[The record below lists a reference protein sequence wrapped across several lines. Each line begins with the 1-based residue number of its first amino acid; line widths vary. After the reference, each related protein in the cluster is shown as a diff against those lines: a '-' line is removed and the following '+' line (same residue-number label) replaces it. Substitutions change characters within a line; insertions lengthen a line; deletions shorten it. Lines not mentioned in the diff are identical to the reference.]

1 MSEYI
6 VVIRAA
12 DIWLVGP
19 FPSEKAAG
27 DYGAVAERQRWD
39 NDPFWQAIELEN
51 TYGLRIEKPDASLHV
66 PEGAY
71 DRGIYA

>member
-1 MSEYI
+1 MSDYI
-6 VVIRAA
+6 VVIHD

-19 FPSEKAAG
+19 FPSPTAAA
-27 DYGAVAERQRWD
+27 DYGAVAERERWG
-39 NDPFWQAIELEN
+39 NDPNWQGIELAN

-71 DRGIYA
+71 GVV